1 MIVNLMPAYIPPK
14 NVTKSQR
21 VNLAVPVI
29 ILQIRL
35 GLGASSSGFDCG
47 AFGFVTVDDSRSTFY

>member
-1 MIVNLMPAYIPPK
+1 M
-14 NVTKSQR
+14 
-21 VNLAVPVI
+21 NLAVPVI

-35 GLGASSSGFDCG
+35 GLAASSSGFDCG